1 MSNSG
6 TRPIVLAAR
15 SSSPHP
21 EVRAERASKDE
32 GEAPQ
37 LHPSRLSAARRA
49 PQDEVNS
56 NRSRDAGASELRS
69 RRSARRKSAHDPEK
83 CCPVFG
89 LRSCATKKGG
99 EAPKDACHPVSAPF
113 LPEGRGCGSD
123 PSQTSLR
130 SLRNLSACGTARL
143 PALRCGACP
152 ASERQ
157 DSAQAAL
164 HAKHDAK
171 ALPPL
176 RIALKRGTSR
186 PGRCAGGDDARTAR
200 ERGYKP
206 RPQEPHSLHQLAV
219 TGQRPFERARRRG
232 YGHRGGEVKG
242 V

>member
-1 MSNSG
+1 MKAGAAGTLARPTRRLLVPFKMSNSG

-152 ASERQ
+152 GERTPEL
-157 DSAQAAL
+157 S
-164 HAKHDAK
+164 
-171 ALPPL
+171 
-176 RIALKRGTSR
+176 
-186 PGRCAGGDDARTAR
+186 PGRASR
-200 ERGYKP
+200 ETRCEG
-206 RPQEPHSLHQLAV
+206 V
-219 TGQRPFERARRRG
+219 TSA
-232 YGHRGGEVKG
+232 
-242 V
+242 

>member
-6 TRPIVLAAR
+6 ARTIVLAMRCIRVAVTNDR
-15 SSSPHP
+15 VLHHDESPRMIP
-21 EVRAERASKDE
+21 KSGVRFSDQDH
-32 GEAPQ
+32 AP
-37 LHPSRLSAARRA
+37 L
-49 PQDEVNS
+49 
-56 NRSRDAGASELRS
+56 
-69 RRSARRKSAHDPEK
+69 
-83 CCPVFG
+83 
-89 LRSCATKKGG
+89 KKGG

-130 SLRNLSACGTARL
+130 SLRNLSAWGPLAFRRSAA
-143 PALRCGACP
+143 ALAP

-176 RIALKRGTSR
+176 RIVLKRGTSH
-186 PGRCAGGDDARTAR
+186 PGRDAGGHSSLHWRKLRKLVCAARTAR

-206 RPQEPHSLHQLAV
+206 RPQEPHSLRQLAV
-219 TGQRPFERARRRG
+219 TGRRP
-232 YGHRGGEVKG
+232 
-242 V
+242 

>member
-1 MSNSG
+1 LTKAGAAGTSARPTRRLLVPFKMSNSG

-152 ASERQ
+152 GERTPEL
-157 DSAQAAL
+157 S
-164 HAKHDAK
+164 
-171 ALPPL
+171 
-176 RIALKRGTSR
+176 
-186 PGRCAGGDDARTAR
+186 PGRASR
-200 ERGYKP
+200 ETRCEG
-206 RPQEPHSLHQLAV
+206 V
-219 TGQRPFERARRRG
+219 TSA
-232 YGHRGGEVKG
+232 
-242 V
+242 

>member
-1 MSNSG
+1 LMKAGAAGTLARPTRRLLVPFKMSNSG

-152 ASERQ
+152 GERTPEL
-157 DSAQAAL
+157 S
-164 HAKHDAK
+164 
-171 ALPPL
+171 
-176 RIALKRGTSR
+176 
-186 PGRCAGGDDARTAR
+186 PGRASR
-200 ERGYKP
+200 ETRCEG
-206 RPQEPHSLHQLAV
+206 V
-219 TGQRPFERARRRG
+219 TSA
-232 YGHRGGEVKG
+232 
-242 V
+242 

>member
-1 MSNSG
+1 LTKGSV
-6 TRPIVLAAR
+6 RPDPLARPPCVCSFHSKCQTAAR
-15 SSSPHP
+15 
-21 EVRAERASKDE
+21 VRSF
-32 GEAPQ
+32 
-37 LHPSRLSAARRA
+37 
-49 PQDEVNS
+49 
-56 NRSRDAGASELRS
+56 S
-69 RRSARRKSAHDPEK
+69 RRGCVRGFLLSQKTKAASARPLTEAHLK
-83 CCPVFG
+83 GG
-89 LRSCATKKGG
+89 LPAIKGG
-99 EAPKDACHPVSAPF
+99 EAPKSACHPVSAPF

-176 RIALKRGTSR
+176 RIALKRGTLR

-219 TGQRPFERARRRG
+219 TGRRP
-232 YGHRGGEVKG
+232 
-242 V
+242 

>member
-1 MSNSG
+1 MMKAGAAGTLARPTRRLLVPFKMSNSG

-130 SLRNLSACGTARL
+130 GLRNLSACGTARL
-143 PALRCGACP
+143 PALRGGACP
-152 ASERQ
+152 GERTPGLSPSRASRETRCEGVT
-157 DSAQAAL
+157 SA
-164 HAKHDAK
+164 
-171 ALPPL
+171 
-176 RIALKRGTSR
+176 
-186 PGRCAGGDDARTAR
+186 
-200 ERGYKP
+200 
-206 RPQEPHSLHQLAV
+206 
-219 TGQRPFERARRRG
+219 
-232 YGHRGGEVKG
+232 
-242 V
+242 

>member
-1 MSNSG
+1 MKAGAAGTLARPTRRLLVPFKMSNSG

-130 SLRNLSACGTARL
+130 GLRNLSACGTARL

-152 ASERQ
+152 GERTPEL
-157 DSAQAAL
+157 S
-164 HAKHDAK
+164 
-171 ALPPL
+171 
-176 RIALKRGTSR
+176 
-186 PGRCAGGDDARTAR
+186 PGRASR
-200 ERGYKP
+200 ETRCEG
-206 RPQEPHSLHQLAV
+206 V
-219 TGQRPFERARRRG
+219 TSA
-232 YGHRGGEVKG
+232 
-242 V
+242 

>member
-1 MSNSG
+1 LMKAGAAGTLARPTRRLLVPFKMSNSG

-130 SLRNLSACGTARL
+130 GLRNLSACGTARL

-152 ASERQ
+152 GERTPEL
-157 DSAQAAL
+157 S
-164 HAKHDAK
+164 
-171 ALPPL
+171 
-176 RIALKRGTSR
+176 
-186 PGRCAGGDDARTAR
+186 PGRASR
-200 ERGYKP
+200 ETRCEG
-206 RPQEPHSLHQLAV
+206 V
-219 TGQRPFERARRRG
+219 TSA
-232 YGHRGGEVKG
+232 
-242 V
+242 